1 MNTRVL
7 EDKESIYYKIARH
20 QYDVV
25 IKEYPELEDYI
36 EFLKFMI
43 ENKKLSTNY
52 FIKYDFECCLK
63 ACDDLRDRLDMI
75 MNEKQFV
82 SHIMSN
88 VHLDRWLT
96 LLFKPEFY
104 EKNPNIALNIM
115 QEVMDDAD
123 YHNIPI
129 NNLRLRE
136 LIEWVRYIRDNYAGL
151 IDFVPTP
158 MLAYYGYLYNK
169 YEYLERYLQDHEYYR
184 EYFISNFFNLSNIN
198 PILLTNHIF
207 KNIPDIFKKR
217 DIDIK

>member
-1 MNTRVL
+1 MSDKKDKPYIANLVL
-7 EDKESIYYKIARH
+7 KSDVYNLHSITTEAT
-20 QYDVV
+20 
-25 IKEYPELEDYI
+25 
-36 EFLKFMI
+36 I
-43 ENKKLSTNY
+43 ENKFQICLSKLSS
-52 FIKYDFECCLK
+52 FET
-63 ACDDLRDRLDMI
+63 R
-75 MNEKQFV
+75 
-82 SHIMSN
+82 
-88 VHLDRWLT
+88 
-96 LLFKPEFY
+96 
-104 EKNPNIALNIM
+104 NIALNIM
-115 QEVMDDAD
+115 QEVMGDVD

-158 MLAYYGYLYNK
+158 MLAYYGYLYDK